1 MVRTYMAHPL
11 FDPLEGF
18 SVLRTQYGVHVEWEV
33 YLTQLDLS
41 AFRSC
46 RQHSTL
52 PKHRTS
58 WIYALLSNL
67 AGP

>member
-41 AFRSC
+41 AF
-46 RQHSTL
+46 
-52 PKHRTS
+52 
-58 WIYALLSNL
+58 
-67 AGP
+67 